1 MIKKT
6 NKKIVRRNADETR
19 ARILEKATKL
29 FAESGFAG
37 TPISEIIKASKVNQR
52 MVYHYFGDK
61 EGLYRAVFVEQ
72 WSLLK
77 VWFDQA
83 LQARLNV
90 PNAKPLTS
98 RELLLQALEISFDF
112 LATNL
117 GFVKLMM
124 WEGLEGGHVSRSIW
138 KDVRG
143 PLFAQIE
150 FLAKEAQREGLLD
163 PSIDTAHLIISFL
176 GVISFYFAYAS
187 TLHDMLKKD
196 PMSQESLKE
205 RKEQVLTLLKGVL
218 KSEV

>member
-1 MIKKT
+1 MVMKT
-6 NKKIVRRNADETR
+6 KKKIVRRNADETR
-19 ARILEKATKL
+19 ARILEKATGL

-37 TPISEIIKASKVNQR
+37 TSISEIIKASKVNQR

-83 LQARLNV
+83 LQSRLNTQN
-90 PNAKPLTS
+90 PKPLTS
-98 RELLLQALEISFDF
+98 KELIVQAVEIFFDF
-112 LATNL
+112 IATNQD
-117 GFVKLMM
+117 FVRLMM
-124 WEGLEGGHVSRSIW
+124 WEGLEGGQVSRSIW

-163 PSIDTAHLIISFL
+163 PTIDTAHLIISFL
-176 GVISFYFAYAS
+176 GSITFYFAYAP
-187 TLHDMLKKD
+187 TLYDMIKKD
-196 PMSQESLKE
+196 PLSEKGLKE
-205 RKEQVLTLLKGVL
+205 RKEQVLKLLKGVL
-218 KSEV
+218 KS

>member
-1 MIKKT
+1 MKK
-6 NKKIVRRNADETR
+6 KKIIRRNADETR
-19 ARILEKATKL
+19 ARILGKATKL

-83 LQARLNV
+83 LQERLNV
-90 PNAKPLTS
+90 PHAKPLTS

-150 FLAKEAQREGLLD
+150 FLAKEAQREGILD
-163 PSIDTAHLIISFL
+163 TEIDTAHLIISFL

-187 TLHDMLKKD
+187 TLHDMLKQD
-196 PMSQESLKE
+196 PLSEKGLKE
-205 RKEQVLTLLKGVL
+205 RKEQVIKLLSGIMKV
-218 KSEV
+218 